1 MTTHAAIPE
10 GVDEHSSA
18 LLRRAYALASA
29 EDGQQLYQDWAST
42 YDATMLEGL
51 GYLTPRLVAEAL
63 AQHLK
68 ALEAP
73 VLDVGCGTGLVGAA
87 AAALGYTTVDGL
99 DLSAA
104 MLAVAAQRGVYRRLL
119 EGDLTQP
126 LAIESGDYAAV
137 VCAGTFTSGHVDAA
151 CLNELVRILQPGGWL
166 VCTVHHA
173 VWEPLGFAAGFARL
187 VATGALVPV
196 LEADIGYYASSAS
209 DGRLLVYRVVR
220 CIE

>member
-18 LLRRAYALASA
+18 LLRRAYAVITT

-68 ALEAP
+68 TLEAP
-73 VLDVGCGTGLVGAA
+73 VLDVGCGTGLVGAE
-87 AAALGYTTVDGL
+87 AAALGYGSVDGL

-104 MLAVAAQRGVYRRLL
+104 MMAVAARRGVYRHLL

-126 LAIESGDYAAV
+126 LSIVSGAYAAV
-137 VCAGTFTSGHVDAA
+137 VCAGTFTSGHVDAS
-151 CLNELVRILQPGGWL
+151 CLDELVRILQPGGWL

-173 VWEPLGFAAGFARL
+173 VWEPLGFAAGFTRL
-187 VATGALVPV
+187 VDAGALAPV
-196 LEADIGYYASSAS
+196 VEADIGYYVNSSN
-209 DGRLLVYRVVR
+209 DGRLLVYRVVD
-220 CIE
+220 

>member
-1 MTTHAAIPE
+1 MTSHAAIPE
-10 GVDEHSSA
+10 GVDERSSA
-18 LLRRAYALASA
+18 LLRRAYAVATI

-68 ALEAP
+68 VLDAP
-73 VLDVGCGTGLVGAA
+73 VLDVGCGTGLVGAEA
-87 AAALGYTTVDGL
+87 AVLGYTTIDGL
-99 DLSAA
+99 DLSAP
-104 MLAVAAQRGVYRRLL
+104 MMAVAAQRCVYRRLL

-126 LAIESGDYAAV
+126 LAIGSGDYAAV

-187 VATGALVPV
+187 AAMGALVPA
-196 LEADIGYYASSAS
+196 LEADIGYYASSAN
-209 DGRLLVYRVVR
+209 DGRLLVLQRP
-220 CIE
+220 

>member
-18 LLRRAYALASA
+18 LLRRAYAVATA

-42 YDATMLEGL
+42 YGATMLEGL
-51 GYLTPRLVAEAL
+51 GYLTPRMVAEAL
-63 AQHLK
+63 ARHLK
-68 ALEAP
+68 TLDAP
-73 VLDVGCGTGLVGAA
+73 VLDVGSGTGLVGVE

-104 MLAVAAQRGVYRRLL
+104 MMAVAAQRGVYRHLL
-119 EGDLTQP
+119 EGDLTRP
-126 LAIESGDYAAV
+126 LSIRSGEYAAV

-151 CLNELVRILQPGGWL
+151 CLDELVRILRPDGWL

-187 VATGALVPV
+187 VAVGALSPMV
-196 LEADIGYYASSAS
+196 EADIGYYVNSRN
-209 DGRLLVYRVVR
+209 DGRLLVYRVSD
-220 CIE
+220 

>member
-1 MTTHAAIPE
+1 MTSHAAIPE

-18 LLRRAYALASA
+18 LLRRAYALATTA
-29 EDGQQLYQDWAST
+29 DGQQLYRDWAAT

-68 ALEAP
+68 TLEAP
-73 VLDVGCGTGLVGAA
+73 VLDIGCGTGLVGAA
-87 AAALGYTTVDGL
+87 AAELGFTTVDGL

-104 MLAVAAQRGVYRRLL
+104 MLAVAAQRGVYRCLL

-166 VCTVHHA
+166 VCTVHHS

-187 VATGALVPV
+187 VAAGALVPAM
-196 LEADIGYYASSAS
+196 EADIGYYAGSAN
-209 DGRLLVYRVVR
+209 DGRLLALQRP
-220 CIE
+220 